1 VVLKHRS
8 GATLALHRLLRD
20 SGLDGALVDS
30 GRIVLAD
37 AARFGA
43 QTGGRRELLAEL
55 LADLLAEAL
64 ADGYAGL
71 AMTGDSLALQT
82 LYPGVGELAAHER
95 DVVSTCPRSSFAA
108 SPGCARSAMPPTPF
122 PPAGSSC

>member
-1 VVLKHRS
+1 MVLKHRS

-37 AARFGA
+37 AARFDT

-64 ADGYAGL
+64 ADGCAGL

-82 LYPGVGELAAHER
+82 LYPGRRRARRLRTRRRV
-95 DVVSTCPRSSFAA
+95 DVSALQFAA
-108 SPGCARSAMPPTPF
+108 SPGCARSAMPPTLF